1 MDIRHS
7 VLGTPHRKVL
17 ANHRHEETEAP
28 QGLKGSGERSLAT
41 VKRSL
46 LLPLSQENLIT
57 FTHSTCISFC
67 SRRYGIF
74 YQHNR

>member
-28 QGLKGSGERSLAT
+28 QGLKGSGERSPTLDRVIKHGLFKEA
-41 VKRSL
+41 VSEL
-46 LLPLSQENLIT
+46 MPE
-57 FTHSTCISFC
+57 
-67 SRRYGIF
+67 
-74 YQHNR
+74 